1 MLKTKWLS
9 WKERSEISF
18 PFLSSIITSVFN
30 LSPFKAWLNVI
41 LPKAKLAL
49 QPKKLTKVLIQ
60 HIGCKYLI
68 WEIVTEKL
76 WKREIFVLNKQIEL
90 VETQKTKDCIF
101 EYSVFFWIYRITCR
115 FALKVIK
122 PSMSVINFCLCA
134 FSAYNG

>member
-1 MLKTKWLS
+1 MRQLVLQTKWLS
-9 WKERSEISF
+9 WKERSKISF

-68 WEIVTEKL
+68 WEIVNQKL
-76 WKREIFVLNKQIEL
+76 WKWELYIFNKQIELCSIYL

-101 EYSVFFWIYRITCR
+101 EYSAFFGFRESLAGLHSRSLNRLW
-115 FALKVIK
+115 A
-122 PSMSVINFCLCA
+122 
-134 FSAYNG
+134 